1 MTDKPK
7 RKTRV
12 MSGRGAKAKGSDYE
26 RELSAH
32 LNGTLGLSSRRALL
46 SGGGRND
53 GGSDLDGTPLIHVEA
68 KRTETFAPYAA
79 MQQAEESISRGSRI
93 AMPVVIQR
101 RNRMTT
107 GQSMVVMRMDDWM
120 KMYAAFLR
128 EQGVAFGVTESTF
141 ESLLKRGSNAVQSAS
156 H

>member
-1 MTDKPK
+1 MEQETTTKK
-7 RKTRV
+7 RRV
-12 MSGRGAKAKGSDYE
+12 SARGSKAKGSDFE
-26 RELSAH
+26 RELAAY
-32 LNGTLGLSSRRALL
+32 LNETVGLRSRRALL

-53 GGSDLDGTPLIHVEA
+53 GGSDLDGTPMIHVEA

-79 MQQAEESISRGSRI
+79 MQQAEESIRRGDRL

-107 GQSMVVMRMDDWM
+107 GQSMVVMRADDWA

-128 EQGVAFGVTESTF
+128 ESGA
-141 ESLLKRGSNAVQSAS
+141 LNAPERNSFTDMLR
-156 H
+156 